1 MNLAY
6 QKHSL
11 FHQKWGLFASFLSLS
26 DLRTSTSSFILFPEA
41 HVLHFLCAQATQPQI
56 PQIKLFPFLGIF
68 LAFVK
73 CL

>member
-6 QKHSL
+6 QKHNL
-11 FHQKWGLFASFLSLS
+11 FHQTWGLFASFLSLS
-26 DLRTSTSSFILFPEA
+26 DLRTSSSFILFPEA
-41 HVLHFLCAQATQPQI
+41 YVLHFLCAQATQPKI

-68 LAFVK
+68 LAFVE